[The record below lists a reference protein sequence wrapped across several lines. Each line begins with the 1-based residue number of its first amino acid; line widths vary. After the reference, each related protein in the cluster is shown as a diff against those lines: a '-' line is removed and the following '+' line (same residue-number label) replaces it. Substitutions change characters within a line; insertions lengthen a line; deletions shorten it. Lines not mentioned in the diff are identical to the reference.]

1 MDSANLEKINPKFVD
16 ERKCKNERCGAFF
29 LDKEPQDYCPFCRER
44 GIIGEENKD
53 VLYKETDTTKLAE
66 EVKLL
71 TEKITLLEATKDEK
85 SPKKEFKPKKCSMC
99 GKKFT
104 PASPNQQICSVCRA
118 TLTS

>member
-71 TEKITLLEATKDEK
+71 KK